1 MSRHKR
7 HRRDRDRDEDIE
19 RGRDRHRDRN
29 GNRENVQSSNNINSA
44 INNMNNINGNNIMD
58 MLNNIDQDQLNN
70 IMQSLGVNNPL
81 MGNMENADDVT
92 SGGNMANTPPVQDK
106 TLQLLYALKPML
118 TPDKAILIDRI
129 IQIYSLGRV
138 INR

>member
-19 RGRDRHRDRN
+19 RGRDRRRDRN

-44 INNMNNINGNNIMD
+44 INNMNGNNIMD
-58 MLNNIDQDQLNN
+58 MLNNIDQDQLNS
-70 IMQSLGVNNPL
+70 IMQSLGVNNSL
-81 MGNMENADDVT
+81 MGNMGNADDMT
-92 SGGNMANTPPVQDK
+92 SGGNMANMPPVQDK
-106 TLQLLYALKPML
+106 TLQLLYTLKPML

-129 IQIYSLGRV
+129 IQIYSLGKV
-138 INR
+138 MNG